1 MQHEN
6 AAVKKGL
13 NWLLIYV
20 LFVLSCF
27 IVVELFPAYSFL
39 ILKIWY
45 RATLLIYIILNVLLL
60 NFMWLF
66 SKISNLRTADGC

>member
-13 NWLLIYV
+13 NWLLMYV

-27 IVVELFPAYSFL
+27 IFSKLFPAYSFL
-39 ILKIWY
+39 ILKILY
-45 RATLLIYIILNVLLL
+45 SATLLIYIILNALLL

-66 SKISNLRTADGC
+66 SKISNLRTVNGC

>member
-13 NWLLIYV
+13 NWLLMYF

-27 IVVELFPAYSFL
+27 IVAELFPAYSFL

-45 RATLLIYIILNVLLL
+45 SATLLIYIILNVLLL

-66 SKISNLRTADGC
+66 SKISHLRTANGC

>member
-6 AAVKKGL
+6 AAVRKGL
-13 NWLLIYV
+13 NWLMMYV

-27 IVVELFPAYSFL
+27 IVAELFPAYGFL

-45 RATLLIYIILNVLLL
+45 RATLLIYIILNALLL

-66 SKISNLRTADGC
+66 SKISHLRTVNGC

>member
-6 AAVKKGL
+6 TTVRNEV

-27 IVVELFPAYSFL
+27 IVAELFPAYSFL

-45 RATLLIYIILNVLLL
+45 STTLLIYIILNTLLL
-60 NFMWLF
+60 KFMWLF
-66 SKISNLRTADGC
+66 SKISNLRTANRC

>member
-6 AAVKKGL
+6 TAVRNKV
-13 NWLLIYV
+13 NWLLVYV
-20 LFVLSCF
+20 LFLLSCF
-27 IVVELFPAYSFL
+27 IFSELFPAHSFL

-45 RATLLIYIILNVLLL
+45 SATLLIYIILNILLL

>member
-6 AAVKKGL
+6 TAVRNEV
-13 NWLLIYV
+13 NWLLMYV

-27 IVVELFPAYSFL
+27 IFSELFPAHSFL

-45 RATLLIYIILNVLLL
+45 SATLLIYIILNALLL

-66 SKISNLRTADGC
+66 SKISHLRTVNGC

>member
-6 AAVKKGL
+6 TTVRNKV

-20 LFVLSCF
+20 LFLLSCF
-27 IVVELFPAYSFL
+27 IFSELFPAHSFL

-45 RATLLIYIILNVLLL
+45 STTLLIYIILNALLL

-66 SKISNLRTADGC
+66 SKISNLRTANRC